1 MKVQGVAV
9 IGYDVNSFT
18 EGANEEVFLKLAVEN
33 LVSCNPNV
41 QKYQYRIDPCPMQPT
56 TKGA

>member
-1 MKVQGVAV
+1 MKIQGVAV

-18 EGANEEVFLKLAVEN
+18 EGANEEVFLKLAVKN

-41 QKYQYRIDPCPMQPT
+41 
-56 TKGA
+56 